1 MATPDAPR
9 SILASSLRRDDPSEA
24 AYYERLR
31 VRAAALPPDPEFDAR
46 FPAWMAAR
54 EEQLQRWTLTE
65 MAAEADEEAA
75 RISTVLMRRKRSA

>member
-31 VRAAALPPDPEFDAR
+31 ARVAALPPDSEFDAR
-46 FPAWMAAR
+46 FAAWMAKRETQAR
-54 EEQLQRWTLTE
+54 RWTLTE
-65 MAAEADEEAA
+65 MAAEADEEAM